1 MAAVLTVL
9 RSVIRAVRTHIVPAV
24 PSVSGTSPLTQEV
37 PCAQTEFG
45 ILWLGSDSAH
55 NRPVWQGFHALR
67 IPGIRGMCMEDGHR
81 THLEDPSDLTIFT
94 HLA

>member
-9 RSVIRAVRTHIVPAV
+9 RFVIRAVRTHIV

-55 NRPVWQGFHALR
+55 NRPEWQGFHSIC
-67 IPGIRGMCMEDGHR
+67 IPGIRGICMEDGHR
-81 THLEDPSDLTIFT
+81 THLEDPSDLKSCTL
-94 HLA
+94 LA